1 MKPNAISF
9 SSGRDL
15 VGYIS
20 FWGLLIGFYVFLS
33 IRIDI
38 FDLLLDETDKNGFT
52 AFVVLQVIFGLV
64 FILAAW
70 FFRGTKYIITQDKLI
85 IKIGGFLVD
94 EISIGIIEKASRSF
108 NPLASSATS
117 LKRIMIYKKGNRIA
131 ALISPTP
138 ERLFLSELLKRNPKI
153 KLKNL
158 KANNGN

>member
-1 MKPNAISF
+1 MKPETISF

-33 IRIDI
+33 IKTDI
-38 FDLLLDETDKNGFT
+38 FDLLLNDTDKN
-52 AFVVLQVIFGLV
+52 AFVAFVIMQVIFGLI
-64 FILAAW
+64 FIFALW
-70 FFRGTKYIITQDKLI
+70 FFRGTKYTLTQDKLI
-85 IKIGGFLVD
+85 IKIGGYLVD

-138 ERLFLSELLKRNPKI
+138 EGLFLSELLKRNPNI

-158 KANNGN
+158 RATNGN